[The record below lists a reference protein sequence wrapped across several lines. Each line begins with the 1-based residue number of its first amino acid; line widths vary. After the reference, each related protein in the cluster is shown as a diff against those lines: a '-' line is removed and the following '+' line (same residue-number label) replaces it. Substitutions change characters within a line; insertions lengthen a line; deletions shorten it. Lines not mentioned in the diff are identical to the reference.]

1 MSVRNRATVRAGRGW
16 FPGPV
21 PSTRAPFAVPG
32 GSILAHVKS
41 VILIGMPGSGKSTI
55 GVLLAK
61 ELRRNFVDTDLLI
74 QESTGRALQDILDE
88 DGIPAFLDIEART
101 VVSYHPRGEIVATG
115 GSVVYSEEAMRHLS
129 GHGVCVYLECSPE
142 VLEERLSNLDSRGV
156 VRHPGQSVADLL
168 AERHPLYRRWAALTV
183 PNAHEHHGETV
194 RELAAALRPLLGDG
208 SRAGAAAGNGTTPST
223 AGT

>member
-1 MSVRNRATVRAGRGW
+1 M
-16 FPGPV
+16 
-21 PSTRAPFAVPG
+21 AVSWCVHARSHPEDG
-32 GSILAHVKS
+32 GSILVVVKS

-74 QESTGRALQDILDE
+74 QERTGRALQDILDE
-88 DGIPAFLDIEART
+88 DGIPAFLAIEAET
-101 VVSYHPRGEIVATG
+101 VVAYQPRGEIVATG
-115 GSVVYSEEAMRHLS
+115 GSVVYSEAAMRHLAE
-129 GHGVCVYLECSPE
+129 HGVCVYLECSHE

-168 AERHPLYRRWAALTV
+168 AERQPLYLRWAVITV

-194 RELAAALRPLLGDG
+194 RELAAALRPLLGDV
-208 SRAGAAAGNGTTPST
+208 SPSAPAAPVLTTPLT
-223 AGT
+223 PGT